1 MGVSMKLN
9 GIKLAAAAAIVF
21 FCTVSVFADGKSS
34 LSDRTAENTSFAQGC
49 SAFKAGD
56 WHSSMILLRRAV
68 AYPANNTADAWYMLI
83 VSEMYAG
90 EYKSALADS
99 DSFITSFPRSQ
110 YMPYIQYQRGR
121 ALFYCGE
128 YEKSVLLLSD
138 FCHQFPENEMYAS
151 ALFWIA
157 ESFYAGY
164 NYDEA
169 RALYERIVS
178 EYPSD
183 AKAPAAQYRIE
194 TIAQRT
200 REEKLLYLLKKTGEE
215 YLSAKEDYEKQLK
228 MYDSSAVTGSS
239 RKIAELQRQN
249 SALEEEVASLKKQIA
264 QLTTAASSDSGGSSS
279 DEIARLKAKA
289 REAQNLLNKKEAEG
303 GQ

>member
-1 MGVSMKLN
+1 MGVSMKLKHMKFA
-9 GIKLAAAAAIVF
+9 GAAMLLLL
-21 FCTVSVFADGKSS
+21 CTVP
-34 LSDRTAENTSFAQGC
+34 LSAGTAAENAAFVQGC

-56 WHSSMILLRRAV
+56 WNSAMILLRKAV
-68 AYPANNTADAWYMLI
+68 AYPANNTADSWYMLI

-90 EYKSALADS
+90 EYKSASADC
-99 DSFITSFPRSQ
+99 DTFARSFPESM
-110 YMPYIQYQRGR
+110 YSAYIQYQKGR
-121 ALFYCGE
+121 ALFYLGE

-138 FCHQFPENEMYAS
+138 FCHQYPSNEMYAS

-169 RALYERIVS
+169 RALYERIVG
-178 EYPSD
+178 EYPAD

-200 REEKLLYLLKKTGEE
+200 REEKLLYLLRKTGEE
-215 YLSAKEDYEKQLK
+215 YLSAKENYEKQLK
-228 MYDSSAVTGSS
+228 MYDSSSAAANVK
-239 RKIAELQRQN
+239 RIADLQKQN
-249 SALEEEVASLKKQIA
+249 SDLENQITALKRENARLLNDVSAGNGNA
-264 QLTTAASSDSGGSSS
+264 

-289 REAQNLLNKKEAEG
+289 KEVQELLDERNEG
-303 GQ
+303 GGQ

>member
-9 GIKLAAAAAIVF
+9 GIKLAAVLMF
-21 FCTVSVFADGKSS
+21 FCTVSVCADGKPS

-49 SAFKAGD
+49 SAYKVGD
-56 WHSSMILLRRAV
+56 WHSSMILLRKAV
-68 AYPANNTADAWYMLI
+68 AYPANNTADTWYMLI
-83 VSEMYAG
+83 SSEMYAG
-90 EYKSALADS
+90 EYKSALTDS

-110 YMPYIQYQRGR
+110 YLPYIQYQKGR
-121 ALFYCGE
+121 ALFYLGE

-138 FCHQFPENEMYAS
+138 FCHQFPENKMYAS

-169 RALYERIVS
+169 RALYERIVR

-249 SALEEEVASLKKQIA
+249 SALEEEVASLKKQVA
-264 QLTTAASSDSGGSSS
+264 QLTTAASFDSGVSSS

-289 REAQNLLNKKEAEG
+289 REAQDLLNKKEAEG

>member
-1 MGVSMKLN
+1 MKLKHM
-9 GIKLAAAAAIVF
+9 KLAGAVVMVLLLSAVPASAGDAVDSAA
-21 FCTVSVFADGKSS
+21 
-34 LSDRTAENTSFAQGC
+34 FAQGC
-49 SAFKAGD
+49 SAFRAGD
-56 WHSSMILLRRAV
+56 WNSAMILLRKAV
-68 AYPANNTADAWYMLI
+68 ASPVNNTADTWYMLI
-83 VSEMYAG
+83 ASEMYAG
-90 EYKSALADS
+90 EYRSASADC
-99 DSFITSFPRSQ
+99 DTFTRSFPGSM
-110 YMPYIQYQRGR
+110 YSAYVQYQKGR
-121 ALFYCGE
+121 ALFYLGE

-138 FCHQFPENEMYAS
+138 FCHQYPGHEMYAS

-178 EYPSD
+178 EYPGD

-215 YLSAKEDYEKQLK
+215 YLSAKENYEKQLK
-228 MYDSSAVTGSS
+228 MYDSSSAAANVK
-239 RKIAELQRQN
+239 RIADLQKQN
-249 SALEEEVASLKKQIA
+249 NDLQNQITALKQENE
-264 QLTTAASSDSGGSSS
+264 QLRSTVPAAAADGNA

-289 REAQNLLNKKEAEG
+289 REVQQLLDERNTG
-303 GQ
+303 GR